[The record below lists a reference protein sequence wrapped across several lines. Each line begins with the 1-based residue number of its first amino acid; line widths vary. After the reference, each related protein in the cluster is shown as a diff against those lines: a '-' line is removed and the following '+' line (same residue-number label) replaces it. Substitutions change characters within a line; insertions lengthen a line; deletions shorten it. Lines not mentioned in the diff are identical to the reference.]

1 MTSTTWLI
9 TLLVLSLAGN
19 AVLALR
25 ASRTGRTTPPSAPVV
40 TASAESSGTD
50 DGHRHSTSEWEAV
63 RREVTAAH
71 ELLRGRDLELSR
83 VRALLKD
90 AQEKSA
96 TAALQP
102 AGVRQELHAARQRL
116 RALEGEV
123 RDLARERDD
132 ARSDADGLKRRLAE
146 AETEGGTPL
155 GPDALSPA
163 VPRRLPLGRDAT
175 SDSSVDGADLGPLV
189 VRAASVR
196 GDRARREGEHRREA
210 FLLRFVEE
218 IRTPT
223 LLSAVAAG
231 VPHGRWSQS
240 AADRACRN
248 LAAQIARYG
257 DTLGHQ
263 LYRPA
268 GPDDDPTGLLRTA
281 LQGVAHSMRL
291 VTRGEGPGGEPD
303 DAAIGVALTGL
314 LSRLGDSRQREHLA
328 FGIGDGALMM
338 LRDGV
343 WSSVFTPG
351 DTAAERGSLLPAAAR
366 RVRCARLTTRPGD
379 LLALCSSSLAE
390 LLAHPEAG
398 DWFAARWA
406 GRRPH
411 LTSFLSEVNVPV
423 RSPGGD
429 RTVVCLWDFG
439 DARDTPP
446 TDS

>member
-9 TLLVLSLAGN
+9 ILLVLSLTGN
-19 AVLALR
+19 AALAFRLVR
-25 ASRTGRTTPPSAPVV
+25 AGRVALPSPPVP
-40 TASAESSGTD
+40 TASAESSGPDPEQVTARD
-50 DGHRHSTSEWEAV
+50 RLADV

-83 VRALLKD
+83 VRALLKE
-90 AQEKSA
+90 AQETSA
-96 TAALQP
+96 TAAMQP
-102 AGVRQELHAARQRL
+102 AGLQQELHAGRQRL

-123 RDLARERDD
+123 RGLARERDD
-132 ARSDADGLKRRLAE
+132 ARADADGLKRRLAE
-146 AETEGGTPL
+146 AEAEGGTPL
-155 GPDALSPA
+155 GPNALSPA
-163 VPRRLPLGRDAT
+163 IPRRLPLGRDAT

-196 GDRARREGEHRREA
+196 GDRARSEGEHRREA

-218 IRTPT
+218 MRTPT

-240 AADRACRN
+240 AADRSCRN
-248 LAAQIARYG
+248 LAAQVARYG
-257 DTLGHQ
+257 DTLDHQ

-268 GPDDDPTGLLRTA
+268 GSDDDLTGLLRTA

-314 LSRLGDSRQREHLA
+314 LSRLGDSRQREHVA
-328 FGIGDGALMM
+328 FGIGDGALLV

-343 WSSVFTPG
+343 WTSVFTPG
-351 DTAAERGSLLPAAAR
+351 GTAAERGLRLPGAAQQ
-366 RVRCARLTTRPGD
+366 VRCARVTTRPGD

-390 LLAHPEAG
+390 LLVRPEAG
-398 DWFAARWA
+398 DWFATRWA
-406 GRRPH
+406 GRRPY

-439 DARDTPP
+439 DARETPP
-446 TDS
+446 AES

>member
-9 TLLVLSLAGN
+9 ILLVLSLAGN
-19 AVLALR
+19 AVLAFRLV
-25 ASRTGRTTPPSAPVV
+25 RTGRAVLPSASVP
-40 TASAESSGTD
+40 TALAQSSGVD
-50 DGHRHSTSEWEAV
+50 PERDSSQLQLEEA

-83 VRALLKD
+83 VRELLKE
-90 AQEKSA
+90 AQERSA
-96 TAALQP
+96 TAAMQP
-102 AGVRQELHAARQRL
+102 AGLRQELHAARQRL
-116 RALEGEV
+116 RTLEGEV
-123 RDLARERDD
+123 RILARERDD

-146 AETEGGTPL
+146 AEAEGGTPL
-155 GPDALSPA
+155 GPNALSPA
-163 VPRRLPLGRDAT
+163 IPRRLPLGRDAT

-248 LAAQIARYG
+248 LAAQVARYG
-257 DTLGHQ
+257 DALGHQ

-268 GPDDDPTGLLRTA
+268 GSDDDLTGLLRTA

-314 LSRLGDSRQREHLA
+314 FSRLGDSRHREHVA
-328 FGIGDGALMM
+328 FGIGDGALMV

-343 WSSVFTPG
+343 WSSAFTPG
-351 DTAAERGSLLPAAAR
+351 GTAGERGLRLPAAAQQ
-366 RVRCARLTTRPGD
+366 VRCARLTTRPGD

-390 LLAHPEAG
+390 LLVRPEVG

-406 GRRPH
+406 GRQPY

-439 DARDTPP
+439 DARETPP
-446 TDS
+446 ADS

>member
-9 TLLVLSLAGN
+9 ILLVLSLAGN
-19 AVLALR
+19 AALAFRLVRTDRAALPPASVPTALAQSSGSNPELALSEDR
-25 ASRTGRTTPPSAPVV
+25 L
-40 TASAESSGTD
+40 ES
-50 DGHRHSTSEWEAV
+50 V

-83 VRALLKD
+83 VRALLKE

-96 TAALQP
+96 AAAMQP
-102 AGVRQELHAARQRL
+102 AGLQQELHVARQRL
-116 RALEGEV
+116 RTLEGEV
-123 RDLARERDD
+123 RGLARERDD

-146 AETEGGTPL
+146 AEAEGGTPL
-155 GPDALSPA
+155 GPNALSPA
-163 VPRRLPLGRDAT
+163 IPRRLPLGRDAT

-218 IRTPT
+218 MRTPT

-248 LAAQIARYG
+248 LAAQVARYG

-268 GPDDDPTGLLRTA
+268 GSDGDLTGLLRTA
-281 LQGVAHSMRL
+281 LHGVAHSMRL
-291 VTRGEGPGGEPD
+291 VTRGEGPGGEPN

-314 LSRLGDSRQREHLA
+314 LSRLGDSRQREHVA
-328 FGIGDGALMM
+328 FGIGDGALMV

-351 DTAAERGSLLPAAAR
+351 ETAAERGLRLPAAAQQ
-366 RVRCARLTTRPGD
+366 VRCARLTTRPGD
-379 LLALCSSSLAE
+379 LLALCSSSLAD
-390 LLAHPEAG
+390 LLVRPEVG
-398 DWFAARWA
+398 DWFAGRWA
-406 GRRPH
+406 GRQPC

-439 DARDTPP
+439 DARETPP
-446 TDS
+446 AES